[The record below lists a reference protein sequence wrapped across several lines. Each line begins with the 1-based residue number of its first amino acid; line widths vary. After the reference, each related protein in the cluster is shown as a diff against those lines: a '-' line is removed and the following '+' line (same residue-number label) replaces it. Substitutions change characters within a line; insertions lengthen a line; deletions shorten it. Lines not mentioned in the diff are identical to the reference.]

1 MAPLPLTLA
10 CGPYDRTRA
19 LADGRV
25 PVEGT
30 DLRYIA
36 LDPEEIFFRML
47 GHGEFDVSELSLSSY
62 LLTHLAGGP
71 MDGTASPLIAIP
83 VFPSRSFR
91 HSGVYVRDGSDVT
104 RPEDLAGRTVG
115 VAEYQLTANVWI
127 RGILQEYHGVPARSV
142 RYRTGG
148 LNQPGR
154 QEKIPLDLPPDIDIA
169 PIPPGETL
177 ADLLARGE
185 IDAIYSPRAP
195 IDPIAP
201 GGGRLRRLFTDP
213 RRAEQ
218 DYYRASGVFPV
229 MHVVV
234 LQRRLYETNRWLA
247 QSLMK
252 AFEKAKSL
260 AYADL
265 QRTAALAVTLPWVR
279 EEYEASVDL
288 LGPDYWSYGLAPNRP
303 VLETFIRYADEQ
315 GMITRRPDPAELF
328 APETL
333 HSVII

>member
-71 MDGTASPLIAIP
+71 AGGTASPLIAIP

-91 HSGVYVRDGSDVT
+91 HSGVYVRDGSSVT

-154 QEKIPLDLPPDIDIA
+154 QEKIPLHLPPDIDIA
-169 PIPPGETL
+169 PIPPGQTL
-177 ADLLARGE
+177 AGLLARGE
-185 IDAIYSPRAP
+185 IDAVYSPRAP
-195 IDPIAP
+195 IAP
-201 GGGRLRRLFTDP
+201 EGARLRRLFTDP

-234 LQRRLYETNRWLA
+234 LQRRLYEANRWLA

-252 AFEKAKSL
+252 AFEKAKGL

-279 EEYEASVDL
+279 EEYEASVEL
-288 LGPDYWSYGLAPNRP
+288 LGPDYWSYGLTPNQA

-315 GMITRRPDPAELF
+315 GMIARRPGPAELF

>member
-1 MAPLPLTLA
+1 MASLPLTLA

-25 PVEGT
+25 PVEGV
-30 DLRYIA
+30 DLRYLP

-47 GHGEFDVSELSLSSY
+47 GHGEGRGEFDASELSLSSY
-62 LLTHLAGGP
+62 LLTHLA
-71 MDGTASPLIAIP
+71 DGPLIAIP

-91 HSGVYVRDGSDVT
+91 HSGVYVSETSGIT

-148 LNQPGR
+148 LNEPGR
-154 QEKIPLDLPPDIDIA
+154 QEKIPLDLPPDIDVA
-169 PIPPGETL
+169 PIPPGQTL
-177 ADLLARGE
+177 AGLLARGE

-195 IDPIAP
+195 VAP
-201 GGGRLRRLFTDP
+201 GGTGLRRLFADP

-218 DYYRASGVFPV
+218 DYYRASGIFPV

-247 QSLMK
+247 QSLTK
-252 AFEKAKSL
+252 AFVKSKIL

-265 QRTAALAVTLPWVR
+265 QRTAALTVTLPWVR
-279 EEYEASVDL
+279 EEYEATVEL
-288 LGPDYWSYGLAPNRP
+288 LGQDFWSYGLAPNRH

-315 GMITRRPDPAELF
+315 GMISRRPAPAELF

-333 HSVII
+333 HSVVI

>member
-25 PVEGT
+25 PVEGA
-30 DLRYIA
+30 DLRYLP

-71 MDGTASPLIAIP
+71 LSPLIAIP

-91 HSGVYVRDGSDVT
+91 HSGVYVTEQSAVT
-104 RPEDLAGRTVG
+104 QPEDLAGRTVG

-148 LNQPGR
+148 LNEPGR
-154 QEKIPLDLPPDIDIA
+154 QEKIPLDLPPDIDLAPIA
-169 PIPPGETL
+169 PGQTL
-177 ADLLARGE
+177 AGLLARGE

-195 IDPIAP
+195 IDPVAP
-201 GGGRLRRLFTDP
+201 KGDRLRRLFTDP
-213 RRAEQ
+213 RAAEQ
-218 DYYRASGVFPV
+218 DYYRASGIFPV

-234 LQRRLYETNRWLA
+234 IQRRLYETNRWLA

-252 AFEKAKSL
+252 SFLQAKSL

-279 EEYEASVDL
+279 EEYEATAGL
-288 LGPDYWSYGLAPNRP
+288 LGQDYWSYGLEPNRR

-315 GMITRRPDPAELF
+315 GMIPRRPDPAELF